1 MKTTNKMEELSE
13 KIYLLRQK
21 KKFEWQLLQEQ
32 FKSTKEILK
41 PANIIKNSFKEVISS
56 PEIKSSLVNAAINL
70 STKFIATNFSSNP
83 LNSPIKKIFSKV
95 MGYFSKK

>member
-13 KIYLLRQK
+13 KITLLRQK
-21 KKFEWQLLQEQ
+21 KQFEWQLLQEQ
-32 FKSTKEILK
+32 FKSTKENLK
-41 PANIIKNSFKEVISS
+41 PANIIKNSLKEVISS

-70 STKFIATNFSSNP
+70 STKFITTNFFSNP

-95 MGYFSKK
+95 TGYFSKK